1 MDDHQTVI
9 NTTQRFQDAFENPS
23 FDSIAEREF
32 RDDIRL
38 TLASLMSRSADEKIM
53 IGCLHPDI
61 NAAIQALYSGADY
74 YRASNDNFAVDP
86 VFVRRYFKEQ
96 GMSETAIS
104 KMLKRF
110 KDQLKYLLKDV
121 EEAGYRSLNSWRIE
135 IAGMLIILH
144 SGSKS
149 KCSKI
154 LQKIRDLFGEIV
166 YKHALAFARRNSYDG
181 AKNWFNDITVVDRIC
196 ARARVQTASVYKLA
210 VA

>member
-1 MDDHQTVI
+1 MNEQHTI
-9 NTTQRFQDAFENPS
+9 NTTERFHDAFTDPS
-23 FDSIAEREF
+23 FDSIARREL

-38 TLASLMSRSADEKIM
+38 TLASVMSRSTDEKIM
-53 IGCLHPDI
+53 VGYLQPDI
-61 NAAIQALYSGADY
+61 SSAIQALYSDTNY
-74 YRASNDNFAVDP
+74 YRVSNDNFAPDP
-86 VFVRRYFKEQ
+86 VFVRRYFRAE

-110 KDQLKYLLKDV
+110 KDQLKYLLKDI
-121 EEAGYRSLNSWRIE
+121 EELGYRSLNSWRIE

-149 KCSKI
+149 KCRKV
-154 LQKIRDLFGEIV
+154 LQKIKDLFGEKV
-166 YKHALAFARRNSYDG
+166 YKNALAFARRNNYDG

>member
-1 MDDHQTVI
+1 MNDQQTI
-9 NTTQRFQDAFENPS
+9 YTTQRFHDVFGDPS

-38 TLASLMSRSADEKIM
+38 TLASLMSRSAGERIM
-53 IGCLHPDI
+53 VGYLHPDI
-61 NAAIQALYSGADY
+61 NAAIQALYGDATY
-74 YRASNDNFAVDP
+74 YRASNDNFAPDP
-86 VFVRRYFKEQ
+86 VFVRRYFKEK

-149 KCSKI
+149 KCRKV
-154 LQKIRDLFGEIV
+154 LQKIKDFFGEKI
-166 YKHALAFARRNSYDG
+166 YENALAFARRNSYDG
-181 AKNWFNDITVVDRIC
+181 AKNWFNDITVVDSIC

>member
-1 MDDHQTVI
+1 MNEQHTI
-9 NTTQRFQDAFENPS
+9 NTTERFHDAFTDPS
-23 FDSIAEREF
+23 FDSIARREL

-38 TLASLMSRSADEKIM
+38 TLASVMSRSTDEKIM
-53 IGCLHPDI
+53 VGYLQPDI
-61 NAAIQALYSGADY
+61 SSAIQALYSDTNY
-74 YRASNDNFAVDP
+74 YRVSNDNFAPDP
-86 VFVRRYFKEQ
+86 VFVRHYFRAE

-110 KDQLKYLLKDV
+110 KDQLKYLLKDI
-121 EEAGYRSLNSWRIE
+121 EELGYRSLNSWRIE

-149 KCSKI
+149 KCRKV
-154 LQKIRDLFGEIV
+154 LQKIKDLFGEKV
-166 YKHALAFARRNSYDG
+166 YKNALAFARRNNYDG

>member
-1 MDDHQTVI
+1 
-9 NTTQRFQDAFENPS
+9 
-23 FDSIAEREF
+23 
-32 RDDIRL
+32 
-38 TLASLMSRSADEKIM
+38 MSRSTDEKIM
-53 IGCLHPDI
+53 VGYLQPDI
-61 NAAIQALYSGADY
+61 SSAIQALYSDTNY
-74 YRASNDNFAVDP
+74 YRVSNDNFAPDP
-86 VFVRRYFKEQ
+86 VFVRRYFKAE

-110 KDQLKYLLKDV
+110 KDQLKYLLKDI
-121 EEAGYRSLNSWRIE
+121 EELGYRSLNSWRIE

-149 KCSKI
+149 KCRKV
-154 LQKIRDLFGEIV
+154 LQKIKDLFGEKV
-166 YKHALAFARRNSYDG
+166 YKNALAFARRNNYDG

>member
-1 MDDHQTVI
+1 MNEQHTI
-9 NTTQRFQDAFENPS
+9 NTTQRFHDAFTDPS
-23 FDSIAEREF
+23 FDSIARREL

-38 TLASLMSRSADEKIM
+38 TLASVMSRSTDEKIM
-53 IGCLHPDI
+53 VGYLQPDI
-61 NAAIQALYSGADY
+61 SSAIQALYSDTSY
-74 YRASNDNFAVDP
+74 YRVSNDNFALDP
-86 VFVRRYFKEQ
+86 VFVRRYFKAE

-110 KDQLKYLLKDV
+110 KDQLKYLLKDI
-121 EEAGYRSLNSWRIE
+121 EELGYRSLNSWRIE

-149 KCSKI
+149 KCRKV
-154 LQKIRDLFGEIV
+154 LQKIKDLFGEKV
-166 YKHALAFARRNSYDG
+166 YKNALAFARRNNYDG

>member
-1 MDDHQTVI
+1 MNEQHTI
-9 NTTQRFQDAFENPS
+9 NTTERFHDAFTDPS
-23 FDSIAEREF
+23 FDSIARREL

-38 TLASLMSRSADEKIM
+38 TLASVMSRSTDEKIM
-53 IGCLHPDI
+53 VGYLQPDI
-61 NAAIQALYSGADY
+61 SSAIQALYSDTNY
-74 YRASNDNFAVDP
+74 YRVSNDNFAPDP
-86 VFVRRYFKEQ
+86 VFVRRYFRAE

-110 KDQLKYLLKDV
+110 KDQLKYLLKDI
-121 EEAGYRSLNSWRIE
+121 EELGYRSLNSWRIE

-149 KCSKI
+149 KCRKV
-154 LQKIRDLFGEIV
+154 LQKIKDLFGEKV
-166 YKHALAFARRNSYDG
+166 YKNALAFARRNNYDG

-196 ARARVQTASVYKLA
+196 TRARVETASVYKLA

>member
-1 MDDHQTVI
+1 MNEQHTI
-9 NTTQRFQDAFENPS
+9 NTTERFHDAFTDPS
-23 FDSIAEREF
+23 FDSIARREL

-38 TLASLMSRSADEKIM
+38 TLASVMSRSTDEKIM
-53 IGCLHPDI
+53 VGYLQPDI
-61 NAAIQALYSGADY
+61 SSAIQALYSDTNY
-74 YRASNDNFAVDP
+74 YRVSNDNFAPDP
-86 VFVRRYFKEQ
+86 VFVRRYFKAE

-110 KDQLKYLLKDV
+110 KDQLKYLLKDI
-121 EEAGYRSLNSWRIE
+121 EELGYRSLNSWRIE

-149 KCSKI
+149 KCSKV
-154 LQKIRDLFGEIV
+154 LQKIKDLFGEKV
-166 YKHALAFARRNSYDG
+166 YKNALAFARRNNYDG